1 MMNTVKIHEQI
12 AFLRKQ
18 KGLTQEELAKAL
30 GVTNQ
35 AVSKWESGQ
44 CCPDIQ
50 LLPELARLFEV
61 SVDRLLGG
69 NSAKGLGDICLNLKD
84 YFIALPE
91 KEAFEKCY
99 RIAALL
105 HEIAITDGCKNFV
118 PWDEKDYAV
127 GNISDWGL
135 SICSEPEGST
145 GRMAGSVFFSLGKAF
160 ETPNIS
166 QLYELSV
173 AMERFSDLCVLKAMY
188 ALHELTIKDFDLYV
202 SLEDIAAGAKLST
215 EETEQALTKLPLTV
229 KEEEGKLR
237 YRLEG
242 SFCHMPTLLTFLFK
256 FR

>member
-1 MMNTVKIHEQI
+1 MNTIKIHEQI

-18 KGLTQEELAKAL
+18 KGLTQEELAKTL

-50 LLPELARLFEV
+50 LLPDLAKLFEV
-61 SVDRLLGG
+61 TVDELLGC
-69 NSAKGLGDICLNLKD
+69 NSEKGLGDICLNLKD

-91 KEAFEKCY
+91 KEVFENAY
-99 RIAALL
+99 RLAAML
-105 HEIAITDGCKNFV
+105 HEIGVTDGYKKHM
-118 PWDEKDYAV
+118 PWQAKDYSTDT
-127 GNISDWGL
+127 ISDWGL
-135 SICSEPEGST
+135 SVCSEPEGST

-173 AMERFSDLCVLKAMY
+173 AMERFSDLRVLKTMY
-188 ALHELTIKDFDLYV
+188 ALHELTIKDFDLFV
-202 SLEDIAAGAKLST
+202 SLGDIAAGAQLPP
-215 EETEQALTKLPLTV
+215 EETKHALEKLPLTV
-229 KEEEGKLR
+229 KEEKGELR

-242 SFCHMPTLLTFLFK
+242 SFCHVPALLTFLFK

>member
-1 MMNTVKIHEQI
+1 MNTIKIHEQI

-18 KGLTQEELAKAL
+18 KGLTQEELAQAL

-50 LLPELARLFEV
+50 LLPELARHFEV
-61 SVDRLLGG
+61 SVDELLGN

-84 YFIALPE
+84 YFTALPE

-118 PWDEKDYAV
+118 PWDEKDYAG
-127 GNISDWGL
+127 GNISEWGL

-145 GRMAGSVFFSLGKAF
+145 GRMAGNVFFSLGKAF
-160 ETPNIS
+160 ETPNVS

-173 AMERFSDLCVLKAMY
+173 AMELFSDLHVLKTMY
-188 ALHELTIKDFDLYV
+188 ALHELTIRDFDLYV
-202 SLEDIAAGAKLST
+202 SIEDIAAGAKLSA
-215 EETEQALTKLPLTV
+215 EETGQALTKLPLTV
-229 KEEEGKLR
+229 KEKEGELR
-237 YRLEG
+237 YRLDG
-242 SFCHMPTLLTFLFK
+242 SFCHMPALLTFLFK

>member
-1 MMNTVKIHEQI
+1 MNTIKIQEQI
-12 AFLRKQ
+12 VFLRKQ

-50 LLPELARLFEV
+50 LLPELAKLFEV
-61 SVDRLLGG
+61 TVDELLGC

-84 YFIALPE
+84 YFISLPE
-91 KEAFEKCY
+91 KESFEKCY

-105 HEIAITDGCKNFV
+105 HEIAVTDGCKNFV
-118 PWDEKDYAV
+118 PWDEKDYAG

-135 SICSEPEGST
+135 SVCSEPEGST
-145 GRMAGSVFFSLGKAF
+145 GRMTDSVFFSLGKAF
-160 ETPNIS
+160 QTPNIS
-166 QLYELSV
+166 QLYELSL
-173 AMERFSDLCVLKAMY
+173 AMERFSDLRVLKTMY
-188 ALHELTIKDFDLYV
+188 ALHELTIKDFDLFV
-202 SLEDIAAGAKLST
+202 SLEDIAAGAQLST
-215 EETEQALTKLPLTV
+215 EETKQALEKLPLTV
-229 KEEEGKLR
+229 KEEAGELR

-242 SFCHMPTLLTFLFK
+242 SFCHMPALLTFLFK